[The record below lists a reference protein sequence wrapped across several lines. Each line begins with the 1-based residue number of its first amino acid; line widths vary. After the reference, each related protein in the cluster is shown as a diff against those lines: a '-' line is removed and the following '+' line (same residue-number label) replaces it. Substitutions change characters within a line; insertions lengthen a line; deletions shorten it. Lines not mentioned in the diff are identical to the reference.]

1 MLQKLLFPE
10 VEGMKLLS
18 SNLLKR
24 NWIQVQSDDTIVI
37 NNNEL
42 LGKRLRDLG
51 LEPLPSEK
59 GEEKQEG
66 FRSGLGAEE
75 LTGLTSEGEGDSSVI
90 KAEPPAPPEPV
101 YEGPSPEELIA
112 QAQAEI
118 AQMKEAA
125 QAEIVAAKQQAAE
138 EGWQEGLNQGYR
150 EGAASAEAE
159 LADARARMEA
169 EYNDKMRQLEP
180 EFVKQLTA
188 IYEQVFHIELG
199 DYQNLVL
206 RLLEGC
212 MQKME
217 TSSNYIIH
225 VGPED
230 YPFVSMQKKVLME
243 VMGNKNAALEIV
255 EDATMKKNECMIEAD
270 SGIYDCSLDMQLA
283 ALRRELLLLSYE
295 GVE

>member
-1 MLQKLLFPE
+1 
-10 VEGMKLLS
+10 MKLLS
-18 SNLLKR
+18 NNLLKS
-24 NWIQVQSDDTIVI
+24 NWVQVQSDDTRII
-37 NNNEL
+37 NSNSILGRRMREL
-42 LGKRLRDLG
+42 GI
-51 LEPLPSEK
+51 EPLPPQED
-59 GEEKQEG
+59 EKQEG
-66 FRSGLGAEE
+66 FRSGLSAEEVSGPGAE
-75 LTGLTSEGEGDSSVI
+75 GDGGSAVI
-90 KAEPPAPPEPV
+90 KAEPPEPV

-112 QAQAEI
+112 QAQEEI
-118 AQMKEAA
+118 TQMREAA
-125 QAEIVAAKQQAAE
+125 QAEIAAARQQALE
-138 EGWQEGLNQGYR
+138 EGRQEGRMQGYQ
-150 EGAASAEAE
+150 EGAASADAE
-159 LADARARMEA
+159 LSRARAELETA
-169 EYNDKMRQLEP
+169 YNDKVRQLEP

-212 MQKME
+212 MLKIE

-243 VMGNKNAALEIV
+243 VMGNKHAALEVV

-270 SGIYDCSLDMQLA
+270 GGIYDCSLDMQLA
-283 ALRRELLLLSYE
+283 ALRRELLQLSYE